1 MILKE
6 ILGKKFKEGMTFEE
20 VEKALEDVEVLDDAK
35 YIARSEYVK
44 VKKQKDEA
52 CREAKEYKNK
62 YRETLTEKEQLELDQ
77 KEKDSELQSKYDE
90 LLRKTTISEQKDK
103 LIEAGYDP
111 KLALD
116 TATAFVDSDFAK
128 IIANQAKFAEAVKKK
143 TTSELLEETPT
154 PEGGSDDDGVITAEK
169 FKKMSLR
176 EKQELK
182 NTDPTTFNNLT
193 GGGN

>member
-116 TATAFVDSDFAK
+116 TATAFADGDFAK

-143 TTSELLEETPT
+143 TTSELLEGTPT
-154 PEGGSDDDGVITAEK
+154 PKGGSDDDGVITAEK